1 MVQWTTHLVAQDG
14 IWLAMKGRYPDT
26 ELDEIKQN
34 YKVERY
40 TVEGVDG
47 ERCCVL
53 IENSTKE

>member
-1 MVQWTTHLVAQDG
+1 TQHLIADEG

-26 ELDEIKQN
+26 ELDEIKQTCT
-34 YKVERY
+34 VQPY
-40 TVEGVDG
+40 TVSGIEG